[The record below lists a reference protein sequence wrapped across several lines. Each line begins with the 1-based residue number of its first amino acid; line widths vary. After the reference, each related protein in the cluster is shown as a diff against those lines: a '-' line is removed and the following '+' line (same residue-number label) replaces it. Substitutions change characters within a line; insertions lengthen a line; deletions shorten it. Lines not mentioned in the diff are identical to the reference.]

1 MTENTENLVLEI
13 LRQMRNDMTTM
24 RNEMRDG
31 FNRIEVR
38 LGFVEQALAS
48 MLGISASTSYS
59 SN

>member
-1 MTENTENLVLEI
+1 MTENTEKLVLEI

-24 RNEMRDG
+24 RNEMCDG

-48 MLGISASTSYS
+48 MLGVSASTLYS
-59 SN
+59 S